1 MAIGI
6 DEHQPLHTFREV
18 VGLKQLL
25 CAQKLIL
32 CFAFHSVFICSFLN
46 LRSSSINIL
55 SLENFRFST
64 IHYFSSMIITKTPFR
79 ISFVGG
85 GSDLESFFSKKKGA
99 VLSTTIDKYM
109 YISTHEFFERDKIRC
124 KYSQTETVNNVDEL
138 QHPILRTVLKDFDVK
153 GIEVSSIADIPG
165 GTGMGSSS
173 SFTVGLLH
181 NINAYT
187 ENQVTK
193 ESLGAGACRVEI
205 DLLGEPIGK
214 QDQYAAA
221 YGGLNIIEFHPD
233 GSVHVEPVNIDEE
246 TRAALN
252 TNLKLY
258 YIGNQRSASK
268 ILAEQKKNT
277 SQEDKFK
284 ALEKMV
290 ELVYDLKE
298 VLVKGDLDGFGDL
311 LHQNWLLKQSLAKGI
326 TTPRINE
333 LYAAATGAGARG
345 GKLLGAGGGGFMLF
359 YVDKDKHSDVDVAMA
374 KLDATPFEFQMETE
388 GSKIIHI
395 ES

>member
-1 MAIGI
+1 
-6 DEHQPLHTFREV
+6 
-18 VGLKQLL
+18 
-25 CAQKLIL
+25 
-32 CFAFHSVFICSFLN
+32 
-46 LRSSSINIL
+46 
-55 SLENFRFST
+55 
-64 IHYFSSMIITKTPFR
+64 MIITKTPFR

-85 GSDLESFFSKKKGA
+85 GSDLESFFSLRKGA

-124 KYSQTETVNNVDEL
+124 KYSQTETVSDVNEL
-138 QHPILRTVLKDFDVK
+138 NHPILKTVLKDFNLN

-181 NINAYT
+181 NLSAYT
-187 ENQVTK
+187 NKTVSK
-193 ESLGAGACRVEI
+193 EGLGAGACRIEI
-205 DLLGEPIGK
+205 DLLQEPIGK

-221 YGGLNIIEFHPD
+221 YGGLNVIEFNSD
-233 GSVHVEPVNIDEE
+233 GTVKIDPVLINLK
-246 TRAALN
+246 TRDTLN
-252 TNLKLY
+252 RNLKLY

-268 ILAEQKKNT
+268 ILAEQNKNT
-277 SQEDKFK
+277 AQTDKFQ

-290 ELVYDLKE
+290 DLVYKLKE
-298 VLVKGDLDGFGDL
+298 VLTLGDLNAFGDI
-311 LHQNWLLKQSLAKGI
+311 LHENWLLKQSLAKGI
-326 TTPRINE
+326 TTPRINK
-333 LYAAATGAGARG
+333 LYDAAMNIGARG

-359 YVDKDKHSDVDVAMA
+359 YANADKHESLDDAMISLGA
-374 KLDATPFEFQMETE
+374 SPFKFRMEEE